1 MTKKD
6 YLKMLNNIEQGGEP
20 TKPGQH
26 ERVVFIDGLNLF
38 LRNFA
43 ILNFVNSSGNH
54 IGGLAGFLRSLGA
67 LINQIQPSSVY
78 IVFDGVGASTN
89 RRYLLPEY
97 KTGRNLNR
105 ITNWDIFED
114 IGDENNAKVDQIVRI
129 IQYLKCLPVKVV
141 SIDKVEADD
150 IIAYMSKDMA
160 KRFNTKS
167 YIVSSDRDFLQLVD
181 DNITVYRPIEREF
194 YDPRTV
200 KEKFGIVPEN
210 FIHYKVLL
218 GDASDKVPGIK
229 GLGKKGVLKRFPELA
244 KDPMPFDELFNL
256 SEKRLKDSVVYAR
269 VIQDW
274 DKLQNTR
281 KIMDLEDPMV
291 SIEEK
296 EYLSQLPLDS
306 LNELRILDFM
316 SLYSEDGLNHII
328 KNTEFWLKDT
338 FTRLTYDT

>member
-1 MTKKD
+1 
-6 YLKMLNNIEQGGEP
+6 
-20 TKPGQH
+20 
-26 ERVVFIDGLNLF
+26 
-38 LRNFA
+38 
-43 ILNFVNSSGNH
+43 
-54 IGGLAGFLRSLGA
+54 
-67 LINQIQPSSVY
+67 
-78 IVFDGVGASTN
+78 
-89 RRYLLPEY
+89 
-97 KTGRNLNR
+97 
-105 ITNWDIFED
+105 
-114 IGDENNAKVDQIVRI
+114 
-129 IQYLKCLPVKVV
+129 
-141 SIDKVEADD
+141 
-150 IIAYMSKDMA
+150 
-160 KRFNTKS
+160 
-167 YIVSSDRDFLQLVD
+167 
-181 DNITVYRPIEREF
+181 
-194 YDPRTV
+194 
-200 KEKFGIVPEN
+200 
-210 FIHYKVLL
+210 L